1 MRKKIRVGAGTLLDL
16 SSFKNKVG
24 VLEAELL
31 ALEFTEMRT
40 LARVAAGGDPGPE
53 SAILKLKGTGNSAAH
68 HRVKPGS
75 RRGLCSALGG

>member
-1 MRKKIRVGAGTLLDL
+1 MGDGTLLDL
-16 SSFKNKVG
+16 PNFKNKVG

-53 SAILKLKGTGNSAAH
+53 SSILKLKGTEIQQRITELNLEA
-68 HRVKPGS
+68 S
-75 RRGLCSALGG
+75 RFSSVIRC